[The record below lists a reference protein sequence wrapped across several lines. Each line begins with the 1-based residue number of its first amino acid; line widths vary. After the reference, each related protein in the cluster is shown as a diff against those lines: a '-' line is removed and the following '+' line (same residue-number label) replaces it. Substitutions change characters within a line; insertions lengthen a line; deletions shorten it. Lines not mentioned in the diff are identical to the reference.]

1 MEAIDHHNKEN
12 VDPKALL
19 ALEGVSL
26 HPTYPPTHCNLTTS
40 APSSVSP
47 EFALAFD
54 IDGVLVRGKVA
65 IPCGKA
71 ALELLKEK
79 NVPFIMLTNGGGHH
93 EEIHS
98 ARVSERVGTMIEE
111 DQFVQSHTPFKL
123 VINDYKDQW
132 VLVLGGS
139 KDQIKDLAAAYGLN
153 PDMILTTSDVQK
165 HHPLINPFPEVTL
178 AHHAQYGQIRDGF
191 TDADRIA
198 ALFVFSCPRDWC
210 LDLQICLDLL
220 LSEQGVLGTR
230 SQRNGRPDLPNCGY
244 QQDGQP
250 TIYFCNPDFE
260 WATQYPLPRVA
271 QGAFRAALEGLWRGA
286 TEGKA
291 GALRAWTCGKPTAVT
306 YRYAEAALEAHYYK
320 KMGVIDPGARLRRVY
335 MIGDNPKS
343 DICGARM
350 ADRESHLTWRS
361 VLVETGVHEAGSVP
375 EHEPTVIKEN
385 VLEAVKWVLEQEMGN
400 KMDG

>member
-1 MEAIDHHNKEN
+1 MDRNDKEN
-12 VDPKALL
+12 VDPKALSVESL
-19 ALEGVSL
+19 ALN
-26 HPTYPPTHCNLTTS
+26 PTASTS
-40 APSSVSP
+40 TKSP

-54 IDGVLVRGKVA
+54 IDGVLVRGKIPIPSGKVA
-65 IPCGKA
+65 
-71 ALELLKEK
+71 LDLLKA
-79 NVPFIMLTNGGGHH
+79 NNIPFIMLTNSGGHH

-98 ARVSERVGTMIEE
+98 SRVGERVGTAIEE

-123 VINDYKDQW
+123 VIEHYKNQW

-165 HHPLINPFPEVTL
+165 HYPLINPFPEVTL
-178 AHHAQYGQIRDGF
+178 AHHSMYGKIRDGF
-191 TDADRIA
+191 TEKDRIG

-220 LSEQGVLGTR
+220 LSKDGVLGTR
-230 SQRNGRPDLPNCGY
+230 SELNGSPNLPNHGY

-260 WATQYPLPRVA
+260 WATQYQLPRVA
-271 QGAFRAALEGLWRGA
+271 QGAFRAALEGMWLGA

-291 GALRAWTCGKPTAVT
+291 KLQAWTCGKPTSIT
-306 YRYAEAALEAHYYK
+306 YRYAEDILEK
-320 KMGVIDPGARLRRVY
+320 KHKKTVLDPSVRLKRVY

-343 DICGARM
+343 DICGALM
-350 ADRESHLTWRS
+350 ADQESHLTWRS
-361 VLVETGVHEAGSVP
+361 VLVETGIHEAGDVP

-385 VLEAVKWVLEQEMGN
+385 VLEAVKWVLEQEMGH